1 MEPWLSGAL
10 PHLDPLRAGVCYSFM
25 QVRDEIVHWT
35 AGLDHAALWAA
46 PAGLAPA
53 GFQLRHIA
61 GSLDRLSTYIRGEQL
76 TEAQL
81 AALRDEMN
89 PSATLPELL
98 AAVQKALDEAESLV
112 RATGPASYSDF
123 RGVGRRQLP
132 TTVGGLLLHLA
143 EHTQRHLGQLVVTI
157 KVLRAT
163 ST

>member
-1 MEPWLSGAL
+1 MEPWLSGSL

-25 QVRDEIVHWT
+25 QVRDEILHWT
-35 AGLDHAALWAA
+35 AGLDHAALWAT

-53 GFQLRHIA
+53 GFHLRHIA
-61 GSLDRLSTYIRGEQL
+61 GSLDRLSTYLRGEQL
-76 TEAQL
+76 TQAQL

-89 PSATLPELL
+89 PSATLADLL
-98 AAVQKALDEAESLV
+98 TAVHQALEDAESLV
-112 RATGPASYSDF
+112 RATNPASYAEF

-143 EHTQRHLGQLVVTI
+143 EHTQRHLGQLIITI
-157 KVLRAT
+157 KVLRSA

>member
-1 MEPWLSGAL
+1 
-10 PHLDPLRAGVCYSFM
+10 M
-25 QVRDEIVHWT
+25 QVREEISQWT
-35 AGLDHAALWAA
+35 SGLDHDALWAT

-61 GSLDRLSTYIRGEQL
+61 GSLDRLSSYLRGEQL

-89 PSATLPELL
+89 PSATLADLL
-98 AAVQKALDEAESLV
+98 TAVHKALENAESLV
-112 RATGPASYSDF
+112 RASDPASYAEF

-132 TTVGGLLLHLA
+132 TTVGGLILHLA
-143 EHTQRHLGQLVVTI
+143 EHTQRHLGQLIVTI